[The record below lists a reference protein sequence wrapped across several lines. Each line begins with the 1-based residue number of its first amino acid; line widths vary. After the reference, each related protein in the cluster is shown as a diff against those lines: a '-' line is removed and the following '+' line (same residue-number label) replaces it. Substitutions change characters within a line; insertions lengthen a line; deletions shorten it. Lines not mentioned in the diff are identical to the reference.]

1 MDAPQSFDSQEPPAW
16 VDVPMEA
23 EPYAAAPVSAAQVQA
38 SAEPAASDMLQT
50 TPLGDAWYAVVKQ
63 LDEAQTIVALVR
75 QLAMQAQ
82 LVAREGGVW
91 TLRVQRSSLNQT
103 TTRERLLK
111 ALSQVTDCTSLQVE
125 SGLATDTPALRDKA
139 HAEARQKQAEAIV
152 HSDPKVQHLVQ
163 SLGRASCPVAFG
175 RYRFNSEEVG
185 PSHGTIGLF
194 DFYVT
199 RSTKGNQPCSTKD
212 NLPV

>member
-1 MDAPQSFDSQEPPAW
+1 MGGCTHGGRALRRRACVCGPGTGIRRACGQR
-16 VDVPMEA
+16 
-23 EPYAAAPVSAAQVQA
+23 YAA
-38 SAEPAASDMLQT
+38 DY
-50 TPLGDAWYAVVKQ
+50 PLGDVWYAVVKQ

-111 ALSQVTDCTSLQVE
+111 ALSQVTDCTSLHVE

-163 SLGRASCPVAFG
+163 SLGASIVPGSIRPV
-175 RYRFNSEEVG
+175 
-185 PSHGTIGLF
+185 
-194 DFYVT
+194 
-199 RSTKGNQPCSTKD
+199 
-212 NLPV
+212 